1 MGIATASRPPRTI
14 NPVADV
20 LEMARRLYE
29 ISNDLE
35 DMEQRLKVISEVC
48 DWDSYLYNAYED
60 LNKIHS
66 KLLGFMD
73 DLKEEVR

>member
-14 NPVADV
+14 TPVADV
-20 LEMARRLYE
+20 LEMVRRLYE

-35 DMEQRLKVISEVC
+35 DMEQKLKAISEVC

-60 LNKIHS
+60 IGKLNC
-66 KLLGFMD
+66 KLIDVMEQ
-73 DLKEEVR
+73 LKEEVR